1 MREPRKTNSALST
14 QRSALRLW
22 ITMILAALLFSRVP
36 FGRGTPAPAATFPD
50 VQGNWSEQ
58 AVARVAALDLFEGY
72 PSGQFMPDRQV
83 SLLESIV
90 LLLKTCG
97 YNPNARQNNE
107 TTTSQASSAGTLQ
120 VPWGQPYVD
129 LAVAKKIIPED
140 LLDTFS
146 PDAPVTRG
154 QIAVM
159 LARLLQL
166 PVSGSEAPG
175 GSASGSISDLSA
187 APAAYIPYIT
197 AIYDAGLMQGYSD
210 GSFAPQKGITR
221 AEMAALLARMI
232 DLNWA
237 GLPAGR
243 RAEGWLRSSSTGKGA
258 QSIELVSLQGAKRIT
273 LSPSLTCFA
282 AGQETSL
289 PDVMGARVEVL
300 FNNTS
305 QAACISLLDAGP
317 QAAADETVRGSV
329 KSVVLGV
336 DSYLVMSDLLCDQR
350 LLPLAWY
357 AVVESGG
364 AKQTT
369 QTTGFQTLKAG
380 AFIDAYLA
388 GGQVIRV
395 VPLAT
400 KQVSGTVTSL
410 EDGRLTLNVQASNNR
425 PGWFD
430 SWDSAQV
437 VDSNGQGLGGVQ
449 QGDSVQITYLDPI
462 PGEIGDQIPLE
473 IVDTSAQ

>member
-1 MREPRKTNSALST
+1 MCN
-14 QRSALRLW
+14 RSARSARRSTLR
-22 ITMILAALLFSRVP
+22 IGILMALTVLLFSLT
-36 FGRGTPAPAATFPD
+36 GATAPAATFPD
-50 VQGNWSEQ
+50 LQGNWSNQ
-58 AVARVAALDLFEGY
+58 AVSRVAALNLIEGY
-72 PSGQFMPDRQV
+72 PSGQFMPDQQV
-83 SLLESIV
+83 TLLESVV

-97 YNPNARQNNE
+97 YHPTFGQSYGTA
-107 TTTSQASSAGTLQ
+107 TGPASNTGTPS

-129 LAVAKKIIPED
+129 LAVARNIIPQD
-140 LLDTFS
+140 LLRSFN
-146 PDAPVTRG
+146 PDAPATRS
-154 QIAVM
+154 QVAVM

-166 PVSGSEAPG
+166 PIPGSSATGVPAADYSITDLDTAP
-175 GSASGSISDLSA
+175 S
-187 APAAYIPYIT
+187 AYIPYIT
-197 AIYDAGLMQGYSD
+197 AIYGAGLMQGYSD
-210 GSFAPQKGITR
+210 GSFAPQKSITR

-237 GLPAGR
+237 GLPAGS
-243 RAEGWLRSSSTGKGA
+243 RAEGWLRSSSSGKGA
-258 QSIELVSLQGAKRIT
+258 QTTELVSLQGTKRIT
-273 LSPSLTCFA
+273 LSPSLACFA
-282 AGQETSL
+282 GGKEASL
-289 PDVMGARVEVL
+289 SGIMGARVEVL
-300 FNNTS
+300 FNSNG

-317 QAAADETVRGSV
+317 QAAPDETVRGSV

-336 DSYLVMSDLLCDQR
+336 DSYLVMSDLLCHQR

-369 QTTGFQTLKAG
+369 QITGFQTLKTG

-388 GGQVIRV
+388 GGNVVRV
-395 VPLAT
+395 VPLVT
-400 KQVSGTVTSL
+400 KQVSGTITSL
-410 EDGRLTLNVQASNNR
+410 ESGRLTLNVQPSANR

-462 PGEIGDQIPLE
+462 PDEIGDQIPLQ
-473 IVDTSAQ
+473 IIDTNAQ